1 MQSQIITAQPG
12 QTIQI
17 TGPAPAAATS
27 ISPQDLAKV
36 AAEAQ
41 QINTTEPP
49 PPPPAVIVT
58 ERFFASLDG
67 VVVGAIAAL
76 MIVLLA
82 RLLQTLMV
90 HLALRKAIAA
100 NHPVAADLV
109 ERINRPFEPA
119 GPPEM
124 PGDDRNGLVLVA
136 IGAAMAAGGLV
147 LGKEDLIRLAFA
159 AAFFPLFVGI
169 ALLVRRRM
177 VLREIA
183 QEEAAG

>member
-17 TGPAPAAATS
+17 APAPGQPVT
-27 ISPQDLAKV
+27 ISAQDIAKA

-49 PPPPAVIVT
+49 PPPPEVIMT

-67 VVVGAIAAL
+67 VVVGAVFAL
-76 MIVLLA
+76 AILLLA

-90 HLALRKAIAA
+90 HLALRKAITA
-100 NHPVAADLV
+100 NHPVATDLV

-119 GPPEM
+119 GPAEM

-136 IGAAMAAGGLV
+136 LGLAMGAGGLV
-147 LGKEDLIRLAFA
+147 VGGEQFVRLAFA

-169 ALLVRRRM
+169 ALLIRRRM
-177 VLREIA
+177 VMREMA
-183 QEEAAG
+183 REAAAD